1 MKVPDSLSSHQ
12 DGHDHSH
19 HHHHGGHGHRHVH
32 GHGHHDHDHDLR
44 GASRR
49 NLKTALILI
58 ATFMV
63 VEVVGGVISGSLSLL
78 ADAGHMLTDAASIV
92 LALVA
97 LHFSDLPASWE
108 RTYGY
113 RRLEVL
119 AALVNA
125 LSLCVIIGGVLWEAY
140 RRLRTVPEVEGGLM
154 LGIGLAGLV
163 VNVLAMLVL
172 RRSAKGNLN
181 VEGALQH
188 IVADLLGSVAVVVSG
203 ALVLAFGWTIVDP
216 ILSVV
221 ISILIGVSAWR
232 LLAKVFNVLLQ
243 GVPEHVDL
251 YKLCAALEDL
261 PGVTFV
267 HDVHVWSLAPDYDVL
282 TAHILVEPELQTED
296 LKLMRGQ
303 VQELAKRDYN
313 LRHVTVQLEYTTDGC
328 HDEVHHFD
336 HLHRLSRDEVPA

>member
-1 MKVPDSLSSHQ
+1 MKATDSLSSHR

-19 HHHHGGHGHRHVH
+19 HHHHG

-49 NLKTALILI
+49 GLKTALILI

-63 VEVVGGVISGSLSLL
+63 VEVIGGVISGSLSLL

-221 ISILIGVSAWR
+221 ISILIGISAWR

-267 HDVHVWSLAPDYDVL
+267 HDVHVWSLAADYDVL
-282 TAHILVEPELQTED
+282 TAHILVDPELQTED

>member
-1 MKVPDSLSSHQ
+1 MKAADSLSSRR

-19 HHHHGGHGHRHVH
+19 YHHGYRHVH
-32 GHGHHDHDHDLR
+32 GPGHHDHDHDLR

-49 NLKTALILI
+49 SLKTVLALI
-58 ATFMV
+58 ASFMV
-63 VEVVGGVISGSLSLL
+63 VEVVGGVLSGSLSLL

-119 AALVNA
+119 AALINA
-125 LSLCVIIGGVLWEAY
+125 LSLCVIIGGVLWEAH

-154 LGIGLAGLV
+154 LGIGLAGLL

-188 IVADLLGSVAVVVSG
+188 IVADLFGSVAVVISG
-203 ALVLAFGWTIVDP
+203 ALVWAFGWTIVDP

-221 ISILIGVSAWR
+221 ISLLIGISAWR

-251 YKLCAALEDL
+251 HKLCAALEDL

-267 HDVHVWSLAPDYDVL
+267 HDVHVWSLASDYDVL
-282 TAHILVEPELQTED
+282 TAHILVDPALQIED
-296 LKLMRGQ
+296 LTRMRAQ

-313 LRHVTVQLEYTTDGC
+313 LRHITVQLEFTTDGC
-328 HDEVHHFD
+328 QDEEHHFD
-336 HLHRLSRDEVPA
+336 HHHRLRRDEVPA

>member
-12 DGHDHSH
+12 DGHDHS

-49 NLKTALILI
+49 GLKTALILI

-63 VEVVGGVISGSLSLL
+63 VEVIGGVISGSLSLL

-267 HDVHVWSLAPDYDVL
+267 HDVHVWSLAADYDVL
-282 TAHILVEPELQTED
+282 TAHILVDPELQTED

>member
-1 MKVPDSLSSHQ
+1 MKATDSLSSHR

-19 HHHHGGHGHRHVH
+19 HHHGGHGHHN
-32 GHGHHDHDHDLR
+32 HDHDLR

-49 NLKTALILI
+49 SLKTALILI

-63 VEVVGGVISGSLSLL
+63 VEVVGGVLSGSLSLL
-78 ADAGHMLTDAASIV
+78 ADAGHMLTDAASII

-243 GVPEHVDL
+243 AVPEHVDL

-267 HDVHVWSLAPDYDVL
+267 HDVHVWSLAADYDVL
-282 TAHILVEPELQTED
+282 TAHILVDPELQTED

>member
-1 MKVPDSLSSHQ
+1 MTVPDSLASHQ

-19 HHHHGGHGHRHVH
+19 HHSGHGHRHVH

-49 NLKTALILI
+49 GLKTALILI

-63 VEVVGGVISGSLSLL
+63 VEVIGGVISGSLSLL

-181 VEGALQH
+181 IEGALQH

-221 ISILIGVSAWR
+221 ISILIGVSTWR

-243 GVPEHVDL
+243 GVPKHVDL

-267 HDVHVWSLAPDYDVL
+267 HDVHVWSLAADYDVL
-282 TAHILVEPELQTED
+282 TAHILVDPELQTED

>member
-125 LSLCVIIGGVLWEAY
+125 LSLCVI
-140 RRLRTVPEVEGGLM
+140 
-154 LGIGLAGLV
+154 
-163 VNVLAMLVL
+163 
-172 RRSAKGNLN
+172 
-181 VEGALQH
+181 
-188 IVADLLGSVAVVVSG
+188 
-203 ALVLAFGWTIVDP
+203 
-216 ILSVV
+216 
-221 ISILIGVSAWR
+221 
-232 LLAKVFNVLLQ
+232 
-243 GVPEHVDL
+243 
-251 YKLCAALEDL
+251 L
-261 PGVTFV
+261 P
-267 HDVHVWSLAPDYDVL
+267 
-282 TAHILVEPELQTED
+282 
-296 LKLMRGQ
+296 
-303 VQELAKRDYN
+303 
-313 LRHVTVQLEYTTDGC
+313 
-328 HDEVHHFD
+328 
-336 HLHRLSRDEVPA
+336 

>member
-1 MKVPDSLSSHQ
+1 MQMKAADSPARSQEGRGHAHQ
-12 DGHDHSH
+12 HV
-19 HHHHGGHGHRHVH
+19 HGGHAHS
-32 GHGHHDHDHDLR
+32 HHDHDHDLR

-49 NLKTALILI
+49 GLKTALALI
-58 ATFMV
+58 ASFMV
-63 VEVVGGVISGSLSLL
+63 VEVGGGVLSGSLSLL

-119 AALVNA
+119 AAMVNA

-172 RRSAKGNLN
+172 RKSAEGNLN

-203 ALVLAFGWTIVDP
+203 VLVWAFGWTIADP

-221 ISILIGVSAWR
+221 ISILIGISAWR

-251 YKLCAALEDL
+251 YRLCAALEDI

-282 TAHILVEPELQTED
+282 TAHIVVAPELQTED
-296 LKLMRGQ
+296 LKRMRTQ

-313 LRHVTVQLEYTTDGC
+313 LRHVTAQLEFTADGC
-328 HDEVHHFD
+328 QDEVHHFD
-336 HLHRLSRDEVPA
+336 HLHRLSKDEVPA

>member
-1 MKVPDSLSSHQ
+1 MTVPDSLASHQ

-19 HHHHGGHGHRHVH
+19 HHSGHGHRHVH

-49 NLKTALILI
+49 GLKTALILI

-63 VEVVGGVISGSLSLL
+63 VEVIGGVISGSLSLL

-181 VEGALQH
+181 IEGALQH

-221 ISILIGVSAWR
+221 ISILIGVSTWR

-243 GVPEHVDL
+243 GVPKHVDL

-267 HDVHVWSLAPDYDVL
+267 HDVHVWSLATDYDVL
-282 TAHILVEPELQTED
+282 TAHILVEPELQAED

>member
-1 MKVPDSLSSHQ
+1 MKATDSLSSHR

-19 HHHHGGHGHRHVH
+19 HHG

-49 NLKTALILI
+49 SLQTALILI

-63 VEVVGGVISGSLSLL
+63 VEVIGGVISGSLSLL

-221 ISILIGVSAWR
+221 ISILIGISAWR

-243 GVPEHVDL
+243 GVPEQVDL

-267 HDVHVWSLAPDYDVL
+267 HDVHVWSLATDYDVL

>member
-1 MKVPDSLSSHQ
+1 MKVETSGSRHEE
-12 DGHDHSH
+12 GHDHTH
-19 HHHHGGHGHRHVH
+19 HHYHGRHSH

-44 GASRR
+44 RASRR
-49 NLKTALILI
+49 SLKTALILI
-58 ATFMV
+58 ASFMV
-63 VEVVGGVISGSLSLL
+63 VEVVGGVLSGSLSLL
-78 ADAGHMLTDAASIV
+78 ADAGHMLTDAASII

-140 RRLRTVPEVEGGLM
+140 RRLRTIPEVEGELM

-172 RRSAKGNLN
+172 RKSAKGNLN

-188 IVADLLGSVAVVVSG
+188 IMADLLGSVAVVVSG
-203 ALVLAFGWTIVDP
+203 ALVWAFGWTIVDP

-221 ISILIGVSAWR
+221 ISILIGISAWR

-243 GVPEHVDL
+243 GVPEHIDL
-251 YKLCAALEDL
+251 HQLCAALEDL
-261 PGVTFV
+261 PGVTLV

-282 TAHILVEPELQTED
+282 TAHILVAPELQTED

-336 HLHRLSRDEVPA
+336 HLHRLGRDEVPA

>member
-1 MKVPDSLSSHQ
+1 MTVPDSLASHQ

-19 HHHHGGHGHRHVH
+19 HHDG

-49 NLKTALILI
+49 SLKTALILI

-63 VEVVGGVISGSLSLL
+63 VEVIGGVLSGSLSLL

-140 RRLRTVPEVEGGLM
+140 RRLRTIPEVEGGLM

-267 HDVHVWSLAPDYDVL
+267 HDVHVWSLAADYDVL
-282 TAHILVEPELQTED
+282 TAHILVDPELQIED

-303 VQELAKRDYN
+303 VHELAKRDYN